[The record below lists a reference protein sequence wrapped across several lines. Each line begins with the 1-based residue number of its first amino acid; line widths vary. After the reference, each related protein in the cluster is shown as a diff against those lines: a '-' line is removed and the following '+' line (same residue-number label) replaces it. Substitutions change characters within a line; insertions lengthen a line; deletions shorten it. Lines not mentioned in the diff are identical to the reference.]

1 MKHRRENS
9 CPDFGS
15 QKKSNGQNA
24 TSGSGVGRSSCT
36 CSPLILIIIIIS
48 TAGIMQM
55 FAVNVHQN
63 FDDFVVISTTCCNNI
78 IGDLL
83 LSITFHQRKQYHS
96 FLMLK

>member
-1 MKHRRENS
+1 MGRMLGVVMVY
-9 CPDFGS
+9 D
-15 QKKSNGQNA
+15 GQVA
-24 TSGSGVGRSSCT
+24 HV
-36 CSPLILIIIIIS
+36 CSPIIIS
-48 TAGIMQM
+48 AAGVMPM
-55 FAVNVHQN
+55 FAVNVHQH